1 MIRLLRQISTC
12 RSMREQIVASAL
24 AALGEDSQKVQE
36 EAGLVRQRIS
46 AVQSE
51 INNLVGVL
59 AKIGAEA
66 AALGEHWGT
75 LGTHNLC
82 GNTGDRQLFS

>member
-1 MIRLLRQISTC
+1 
-12 RSMREQIVASAL
+12 MREQIVASAL

-66 AALGEHWGT
+66 AALGEHWGHTIFVGT
-75 LGTHNLC
+75 LGTDN
-82 GNTGDRQLFS
+82 FSASSRVWICLM